1 MNRNRINKKRN
12 KYGIMK
18 ISIKVQAEIKKYKNK
33 IQFINLNSSFYNL
46 TNYKAIYLFRT
57 NSQVIKTC

>member
-1 MNRNRINKKRN
+1 
-12 KYGIMK
+12 
-18 ISIKVQAEIKKYKNK
+18 VQAETKKYKNK

-57 NSQVIKTC
+57 NSQVIKTYKINKIHCNPRQTIKMIHRTL